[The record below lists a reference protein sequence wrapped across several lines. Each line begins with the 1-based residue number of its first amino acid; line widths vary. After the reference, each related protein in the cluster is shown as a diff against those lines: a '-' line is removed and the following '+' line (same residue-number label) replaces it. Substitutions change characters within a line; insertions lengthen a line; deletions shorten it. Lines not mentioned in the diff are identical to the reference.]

1 MQAMLLAFGCAASCA
16 DVGAGTDKRGAIHD
30 SGSVRPDLGTEPAGR
45 GHDAAGV
52 AQVPVPDAAVLPDA
66 VVIPDAAV
74 KPDAAVTPDA
84 TVVSDIVDAGCAN
97 AIVSDAAR
105 TTCSE
110 RADSPAVQ
118 PPLSL
123 RAGTGGAL
131 FRNLY
136 RDFLT
141 EAADL
146 VPSKANSIT
155 KARDEVARSAELWT
169 SVACLLDHCAA
180 DGRARHLVEAA
191 LLCQPIAEH
200 EVSAMQ
206 SLSQL

>member
-16 DVGAGTDKRGAIHD
+16 DVGAGTDKRGATHD
-30 SGSVRPDLGTEPAGR
+30 SRSVRPDLGSEPAGR

-52 AQVPVPDAAVLPDA
+52 AQAPFPDAA
-66 VVIPDAAV
+66 VIPDAAV
-74 KPDAAVTPDA
+74 KPDAAVTLDA